1 MFSQSPGLRF
11 SATLPHGAARRF
23 GSVALTGH
31 SHLRLATEI
40 KILNFNNS

>member
-11 SATLPHGAARRF
+11 SATLPRGAARRF

-31 SHLRLATEI
+31 SHLLLDTEI
-40 KILNFNNS
+40 KILNLNNS